1 MNALLGQRNTGNGT
15 ANRTASAVMGRMT
28 VCPMVVPGVLGAA
41 GTEARIVLW
50 GGLAVR
56 TGSMLLRGFDLV
68 SATSRMRN
76 ERGNEQVTPETIIAL
91 VAQGSNPAE
100 PKNSERNYQDNLN
113 QPNNP
118 AEPVTRQKEG
128 ISLH

>member
-1 MNALLGQRNTGNGT
+1 
-15 ANRTASAVMGRMT
+15 MT